1 MLGSLYLVFLDLV
14 LPHRLFGNLFLNCFS
29 VRYPVRLEGFGAL
42 APYHQFVEGVRFT
55 DLFHESSLEM
65 SSARCFLS
73 GIYCIVGSVPSLFHP
88 SSKVFSFG
96 SGNMSVV
103 RRLKSPGMAL
113 SSAGLV
119 SGSYVACRLLCPNHV
134 FHQVNI
140 ISVSMEKKSHHMSL
154 TLFKSKSRRKA
165 KHENLKTMIYVKNYT
180 LYTI

>member
-29 VRYPVRLEGFGAL
+29 VRYPVRLEGSGAL
-42 APYHQFVEGVRFT
+42 APYHHFVEGVRFT
-55 DLFHESSLEM
+55 DLFHESSLEVL
-65 SSARCFLS
+65 SARGFLS
-73 GIYCIVGSVPSLFHP
+73 VYCIVGSVLNLFHP

-119 SGSYVACRLLCPNHV
+119 S
-134 FHQVNI
+134 
-140 ISVSMEKKSHHMSL
+140 
-154 TLFKSKSRRKA
+154 
-165 KHENLKTMIYVKNYT
+165 
-180 LYTI
+180 

>member
-73 GIYCIVGSVPSLFHP
+73 GIYCIVGSVLSLFHP
-88 SSKVFSFG
+88 SSKVFFFWFREHVCCSPAKVSRDGSFI
-96 SGNMSVV
+96 
-103 RRLKSPGMAL
+103 RWL
-113 SSAGLV
+113 SLRKLCGLP
-119 SGSYVACRLLCPNHV
+119 A
-134 FHQVNI
+134 
-140 ISVSMEKKSHHMSL
+140 SVSQSCIPS
-154 TLFKSKSRRKA
+154 S
-165 KHENLKTMIYVKNYT
+165 
-180 LYTI
+180 